1 MMSESPLENVDPQF
15 RKILKV
21 LNGPAYTPVHQL
33 TAAEAREQAEQFFQ
47 GPPVPVTGS
56 QSDLLAETP
65 VGKVPCR
72 LYHPQPGTQLPL
84 LVYYHGGGWVL
95 GDLDSAHGIT
105 ATLAARSGCAV
116 LSVDYRLAPEHPFP
130 AAVDDAFASLQWA
143 AANAKT
149 LEIDPQRIAVGGDSA
164 GGNLAA
170 VVSILARDAGRPAL
184 QFQLLIYPATDPGAE
199 TESMR
204 RLATGFLLEAK
215 DMLWFWDHYCPDA
228 GHRRD
233 MRAAPL
239 RVADAAGLPPAHIV
253 LAELDPLIDEGQ
265 AYADRLEAA
274 GNVVM
279 CRRVPGAIHAFLG
292 LWQVSTLADRELSE
306 MAKAL
311 AAGLAQPHNG

>member
-33 TAAEAREQAEQFFQ
+33 TPAEARAQTEQFFQ
-47 GPPVPVTGS
+47 GPPVQVTGS
-56 QSDLLAETP
+56 QKDIFAQTP
-65 VGKVPCR
+65 VGKIPCR
-72 LYHPQPGTQLPL
+72 LYHPQPGTRLPL
-84 LVYYHGGGWVL
+84 LIYYHGGGWVL

-170 VVSILARDAGRPAL
+170 VVAFLARDAGGPPIC
-184 QFQLLIYPATDPGAE
+184 FQLLIYPATDPGAE

-204 RLATGFLLEAK
+204 RLGKELLLEAK
-215 DMLWFWDHYCPDA
+215 DMLWFWEHYCPDPES
-228 GHRRD
+228 RRD
-233 MRAAPL
+233 VRAAPL
-239 RVADAAGLPPAHIV
+239 QVADAASLPPAYFL
-253 LAELDPLIDEGQ
+253 LAQLDPLVDEGQ
-265 AYADRLEAA
+265 AYADRLAAA
-274 GNVVM
+274 GNAVT
-279 CRRVPGAIHAFLG
+279 CRVVPGAIHAFLG
-292 LWQVSTLADRELSE
+292 FWQVSELADQELTVLAE
-306 MAKAL
+306 AL
-311 AAGLAQPHNG
+311 AVGLA